1 MNSRRSARSNPPSP
15 PFPKLSMP
23 HSANF
28 FPPPRTGEGDGGCGR
43 NAALLKP
50 SFGCLPVHVLEES
63 GDVIGSLQTIVDHE
77 GVFEGIQDEDGGT
90 PDQMSPVVFVN
101 PAVEQISRGSCLF

>member
-1 MNSRRSARSNPPSP
+1 
-15 PFPKLSMP
+15 MP